1 MGKSLIDLES
11 YPVKYML
18 PLLLK
23 DNTTTKRVGGTQK
36 AGGRLTGFKV
46 VPKNILWATNTYK
59 DHGRLYDAESQITED
74 LIVGPKRGI
83 IQPRVY
89 KSQEDQAERT
99 RKHAEVFTPTWICCK
114 MNDALDEDWFGRKD
128 VFFKQEGQ
136 TWTPTEEKIEF
147 PKKKTWKHYVD
158 SRRLEITCGE
168 APFLVS
174 RYDAATGEAIEQSH
188 RIGILDRKLRVVN
201 ENAET
206 EEEWMQWCIRAFQ
219 SVYGYE
225 YQGDNLLVARI
236 NLLMTFVD
244 AVENRWGRKP
254 TNKELH
260 TISTIIAWN
269 LWQMDGLKGTIPFR
283 APEDN
288 YEQMDMDEFAPHPEQ
303 MSFDIED
310 SVPERPKCKVND
322 WRSQRSLEY
331 NSLQERVSSMRFDY
345 VIGNPPYQESGE
357 TNNKAEAIYPSF
369 YVAAE
374 EVADKYIL
382 ISPARFL
389 FNAGLTPKEW
399 NKKML
404 SDEHVKV
411 KQYYSNSSDVF
422 SNTNING
429 GVVIVYRDATKR
441 YNPIGLFIPN
451 DILRSIASRFGA
463 NEKHSMTSIIYG
475 GRSDLKFNE
484 TFLSDYPD
492 TRNVILRS
500 LQKKHPAIKK
510 LGPNEEYE
518 IKSSSFERT
527 PYAFVEQ
534 EPSDKENY
542 YKILGIENGKRV
554 FKWVSKKYL
563 SPRYPDDNNI
573 FKYKVMIS
581 NADGAA
587 GQIGK
592 PIPARIIGKS
602 VVGEPGTSAF
612 PTFLSIGNFDTETE
626 AHNAAEYIKT
636 KFVRCLLGVL
646 KITQHITPATWAYVP
661 LQDFT
666 PNSDIDW
673 SQSVADIDK
682 QLYKKYGLNQQ
693 EIDFIETHVKEMV

>member
-36 AGGRLTGFKV
+36 ADGRMTGFKV

-59 DHGRLYDAESQITED
+59 SHGRFYDAESQITED
-74 LIVGPKRGI
+74 LITGSGRGI

-89 KSQEDQAERT
+89 KSQEDQVERT

-114 MNDALDEDWFGRKD
+114 MNDVLDEDWFGRKD
-128 VFFKQEGQ
+128 VFFKQESQ
-136 TWTPTEEKIEF
+136 TWTPTEGKVEF
-147 PKKKTWKHYVD
+147 PKKKTWKQYID

-174 RYDAATGEAIEQSH
+174 RYDAATGEVIEQNR

-206 EEEWMQWCIRAFQ
+206 EDEWMKWCIRAFQ

-283 APEDN
+283 APKDS
-288 YEQMDMDEFAPHPEQ
+288 YEQIDMEEYVPHPEQ

-310 SVPERPKCKVND
+310 SVPEKPKCKVND
-322 WRSQRSLEY
+322 WRSQRSIEF

-345 VIGNPPYQESGE
+345 VIGNPPYQDDMEGTSDNPVYHLFMDSANSISNATE
-357 TNNKAEAIYPSF
+357 
-369 YVAAE
+369 
-374 EVADKYIL
+374 L
-382 ISPARFL
+382 ITPGRFL
-389 FNAGLTPKEW
+389 FDAGKTPKDW

-404 SDEHVKV
+404 SDEHLKV
-411 KQYYSNSSDVF
+411 LYYEPKSENVF
-422 SNTNING
+422 ANTDIKG
-429 GVVIVYRDATKR
+429 GVVITMHD
-441 YNPIGLFIPN
+441 
-451 DILRSIASRFGA
+451 
-463 NEKHSMTSIIYG
+463 M
-475 GRSDLKFNE
+475 
-484 TFLSDYPD
+484 
-492 TRNVILRS
+492 
-500 LQKKHPAIKK
+500 
-510 LGPNEEYE
+510 
-518 IKSSSFERT
+518 
-527 PYAFVEQ
+527 
-534 EPSDKENY
+534 
-542 YKILGIENGKRV
+542 
-554 FKWVSKKYL
+554 SKKYQPIHVFTTHAEL
-563 SPRYPDDNNI
+563 TSIVGKVCAQTKSFLGEIVFAPESYKFTKKMYDDHSEIKTMTTVIKGKTVPVISNGHDYDLTSNI
-573 FKYKVMIS
+573 FDKLCGIVFFSTSGNDTRSIQIFGRKNNERVSYYINREYIAYHPNLDKYKVFFPKANGAGRFGEVMTQSDLGDKGVGHTQTFIS
-581 NADGAA
+581 IGAFDTKEEA
-587 GQIGK
+587 VHLQRYLK
-592 PIPARIIGKS
+592 CKFARALLYVLKVTQDNKKS
-602 VVGEPGTSAF
+602 V
-612 PTFLSIGNFDTETE
+612 
-626 AHNAAEYIKT
+626 
-636 KFVRCLLGVL
+636 
-646 KITQHITPATWAYVP
+646 WAYVP

-666 PNSDIDW
+666 SNSDIDW

>member
-1 MGKSLIDLES
+1 MEQYALLGCTWQRKELRVGKSLIDLES

-23 DNTTTKRVGGTQK
+23 DNTTTKRVGGTLK
-36 AGGRLTGFKV
+36 TDGRLTGFKV

-114 MNDALDEDWFGRKD
+114 MNDTLDEDWFGRKD

-174 RYDAATGEAIEQSH
+174 RYDAATGEAIEQNR

-254 TNKELH
+254 TNKELR

-269 LWQMDGLKGTIPFR
+269 LWQMDGLKGTVPFR

-303 MSFDIED
+303 MCFDEG
-310 SVPERPKCKVND
+310 VPETEKPKCKVND
-322 WRSQRSLEY
+322 WRSQRSIEY

-345 VIGNPPYQESGE
+345 VIGNPPYQDTTDSLS
-357 TNNKAEAIYPSF
+357 TRMPPVYHLF
-369 YVAAE
+369 MDAAYQ
-374 EVADKYIL
+374 VADKVEL
-382 ISPARFL
+382 ITPARFL
-389 FNAGLTPKEW
+389 FDAGYTPKLW
-399 NKKML
+399 NQKML
-404 SDEHVKV
+404 SDEHFRVLM
-411 KQYYSNSSDVF
+411 YERESGSVF
-422 SNTNING
+422 QNTLING
-429 GVVIVYRDATKR
+429 GVAITYRDSDKIFGAIGTFTQYPQLNSIMEKVKKISEVGIDTIISSPLAYQLTEKALEDYPECVGR
-441 YNPIGLFIPN
+441 LRTSAFSALAMLFYDEKPNHGEYISMIGLE
-451 DILRSIASRFGA
+451 S
-463 NEKHSMTSIIYG
+463 
-475 GRSDLKFNE
+475 
-484 TFLSDYPD
+484 
-492 TRNVILRS
+492 
-500 LQKKHPAIKK
+500 
-510 LGPNEEYE
+510 
-518 IKSSSFERT
+518 
-527 PYAFVEQ
+527 
-534 EPSDKENY
+534 
-542 YKILGIENGKRV
+542 GKRTRKYV
-554 FKWVSKKYL
+554 LKKYIRDTSDGL
-563 SPRYPDDNNI
+563 Y
-573 FKYKVMIS
+573 KYNVVVAK
-581 NADGAA
+581 ADGAA

-602 VVGEPGTSAF
+602 EIIPPGTGYTQ
-612 PTFLSIGNFDTETE
+612 TFIGIGKFDTEEE
-626 AHNAAEYIKT
+626 ALCVQKYIKC
-636 KFVRCLLGVL
+636 KFMRAMLGIL
-646 KITQHITPATWAYVP
+646 KITQDCPGPKWKYVP